1 MTWALHKVQS
11 VRDKFDPGGRID
23 ISLVGGSHQID
34 SRALDFVRR
43 FDFVT
48 SVNMRPFEIH
58 ADGYHYHPTGCYNYI
73 QDGWWEFEHERYCVL
88 IPNAALER
96 GIRLEQWLPQYAID
110 WSIFDHFR
118 LTDDERAYGLK
129 LRDTLRRYAV
139 FYPGPLH
146 GNTEDGHNRN
156 ALWTPQEWVELGR
169 RVRAMGLEVVTVGAP
184 YDRSYYELLLKPA
197 LNGDAPWYNLIGATN
212 IGQLYSV
219 TSNAQFVVSYQ
230 AGVGIVSALMG
241 TPTAIWWRPQG
252 DSISPTVY
260 LSFDERMNRC
270 WASPKMLESGSY
282 FPMVYGKHGVESIM
296 EWVKEHI
303 C

>member
-1 MTWALHKVQS
+1 MKVLCPTGIGDVTWALHKVQS

-73 QDGWWEFEHERYCVL
+73 QDGWWEF
-88 IPNAALER
+88 
-96 GIRLEQWLPQYAID
+96 
-110 WSIFDHFR
+110 
-118 LTDDERAYGLK
+118 DDERAYGLK